1 MRRVFSRFDVRIAI
15 ALLALVLGAAAYVTT
30 VPDASA
36 VIIVGPGVC
45 TYYSSNKFKTVV
57 GARGTGCCGAVINWG
72 VTSPYVRCEQLYCT
86 DQICPN

>member
-1 MRRVFSRFDVRIAI
+1 MKSVRILLAV
-15 ALLALVLGAAAYVTT
+15 LALVVGIAAYISS

-36 VIIVGPGVC
+36 VIIPGPGVC
-45 TYYSSNKFKTVV
+45 TYYDSAKFRNVV

-72 VTSPYVRCEQLYCT
+72 VTSSFVRCERLYCT

>member
-1 MRRVFSRFDVRIAI
+1 MKNVRIAI
-15 ALLALVLGAAAYVTT
+15 AVCALVLGVMAYVSA
-30 VPDASA
+30 VPEAEA

-45 TYYSSNKFKTVV
+45 TYYSSAKFRTVV
-57 GARGTGCCGAVINWG
+57 GARGTGCCGSVINWG